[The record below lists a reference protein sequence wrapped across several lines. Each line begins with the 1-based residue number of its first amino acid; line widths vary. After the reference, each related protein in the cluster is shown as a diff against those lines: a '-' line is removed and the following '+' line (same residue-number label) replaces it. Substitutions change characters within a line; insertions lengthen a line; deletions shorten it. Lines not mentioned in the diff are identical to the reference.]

1 MKKPDNE
8 DKTEKNKHEDEV
20 RAKIE
25 EQIKIQKQNE
35 EQYKQRMWWLYKNS
49 KNKHYAD
56 PIL

>member
-25 EQIKIQKQNE
+25 EQIKI
-35 EQYKQRMWWLYKNS
+35 
-49 KNKHYAD
+49 
-56 PIL
+56 